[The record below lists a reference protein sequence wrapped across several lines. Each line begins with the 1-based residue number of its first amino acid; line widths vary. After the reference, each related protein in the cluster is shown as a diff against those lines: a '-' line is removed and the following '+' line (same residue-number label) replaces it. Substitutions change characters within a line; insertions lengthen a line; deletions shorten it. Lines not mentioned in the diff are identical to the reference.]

1 MKKSRIAAQSRA
13 ALDGRFDEL
22 RPVVRF
28 SPPHRGW
35 IKAVRQALGMSTAQ
49 LARRLGVKQPS
60 VIDLEESEA
69 RGTIQLATLRR
80 AAEALDCTLVYALVP
95 NQPLDS
101 MVREQARLVA
111 RRRISAVEQTMRL
124 EDQAARKKDVEARLD
139 ALAED
144 VDPRSLWD
152 EA

>member
-13 ALDGRFDEL
+13 ALDDRFAEL
-22 RPVVRF
+22 RPVIRF

-80 AAEALDCTLVYALVP
+80 AAGALDCTLVYALVP
-95 NQPLDS
+95 NKPLDS
-101 MVREQARLVA
+101 MVRERARLVV
-111 RRRISAVEQTMRL
+111 RRRMSAVEQTMRL

-144 VDPRSLWD
+144 VDPRRLWD